1 MSHDAAAKAQEEHGS
16 LLTSHA
22 VVIANLK
29 SEHQMSLAEVQAS
42 LVTAQEKHAYD
53 LQESRSWM
61 FRNKLSQSAV
71 TELQKKHS
79 AEHTTTREIYETLVQ
94 ELEAH
99 TAAASDFVAVRAQYE
114 LAVSEQT
121 TAMASLGKS
130 LAGAQLN
137 KLDLQAQVTKLM
149 VGLEK
154 TWSERTTFIQ
164 EASKRESLIDEL
176 DRHRSLIA
184 EMQESLQRVKNEKD
198 NLQVEKNKQEAA
210 LRDMQIQIA
219 CTPIARE
226 TSTSRATPNSN
237 ISFTRINGIASKLP
251 PPTPPPSMPPP
262 PPPKTRESQ
271 FIVSVLAPSGPRVDS
286 KAIAAKLED
295 QAKYID
301 GQEVMIKTLNKQ
313 LSHCESDLAA
323 HMDLS
328 AKRARELLEVNRRS
342 FRAVERTV
350 RQMKHDVEELKRVNA
365 GLQDDVEELRQ
376 DNAGSK
382 RDNTGMKHDV
392 RKLGDQID
400 ETNRA
405 ALGDKIAI
413 GKIRRRTYGL
423 TQSRKIPLSKYSTFQ
438 KNFVLVMRA
447 VELTL
452 EISVPSSS
460 ALLWVSAS
468 VSNNFTATSSATSS
482 ATIFSAE
489 TILTTMTLTNKG
501 EVIRGQ
507 PRANPASSSP
517 PSESENSHQFPP
529 SPSGIHENQQLPP
542 PDFAVEDTPSLPRR
556 PLDADVDLRI
566 ASLRAMFPDCDDS
579 LLSSVLQSV
588 NGDQVLAIDTLFVD
602 SYYISQP
609 LPSPE

>member
-61 FRNKLSQSAV
+61 FRNK
-71 TELQKKHS
+71 
-79 AEHTTTREIYETLVQ
+79 

-271 FIVSVLAPSGPRVDS
+271 FNSADSSAASVVSVLAPSGPRVDS

-350 RQMKHDVEELKRVNA
+350 RQV
-365 GLQDDVEELRQ
+365 G
-376 DNAGSK
+376 
-382 RDNTGMKHDV
+382 
-392 RKLGDQID
+392 
-400 ETNRA
+400 
-405 ALGDKIAI
+405 
-413 GKIRRRTYGL
+413 
-423 TQSRKIPLSKYSTFQ
+423 
-438 KNFVLVMRA
+438 
-447 VELTL
+447 
-452 EISVPSSS
+452 
-460 ALLWVSAS
+460 
-468 VSNNFTATSSATSS
+468 TAW
-482 ATIFSAE
+482 
-489 TILTTMTLTNKG
+489 
-501 EVIRGQ
+501 
-507 PRANPASSSP
+507 
-517 PSESENSHQFPP
+517 
-529 SPSGIHENQQLPP
+529 NQ
-542 PDFAVEDTPSLPRR
+542 VK
-556 PLDADVDLRI
+556 
-566 ASLRAMFPDCDDS
+566 
-579 LLSSVLQSV
+579 
-588 NGDQVLAIDTLFVD
+588 
-602 SYYISQP
+602 
-609 LPSPE
+609 

>member
-1 MSHDAAAKAQEEHGS
+1 
-16 LLTSHA
+16 
-22 VVIANLK
+22 
-29 SEHQMSLAEVQAS
+29 
-42 LVTAQEKHAYD
+42 
-53 LQESRSWM
+53 
-61 FRNKLSQSAV
+61 
-71 TELQKKHS
+71 
-79 AEHTTTREIYETLVQ
+79 
-94 ELEAH
+94 
-99 TAAASDFVAVRAQYE
+99 
-114 LAVSEQT
+114 
-121 TAMASLGKS
+121 
-130 LAGAQLN
+130 
-137 KLDLQAQVTKLM
+137 
-149 VGLEK
+149 
-154 TWSERTTFIQ
+154 
-164 EASKRESLIDEL
+164 
-176 DRHRSLIA
+176 
-184 EMQESLQRVKNEKD
+184 
-198 NLQVEKNKQEAA
+198 
-210 LRDMQIQIA
+210 
-219 CTPIARE
+219 
-226 TSTSRATPNSN
+226 
-237 ISFTRINGIASKLP
+237 
-251 PPTPPPSMPPP
+251 
-262 PPPKTRESQ
+262 
-271 FIVSVLAPSGPRVDS
+271 
-286 KAIAAKLED
+286 
-295 QAKYID
+295 
-301 GQEVMIKTLNKQ
+301 
-313 LSHCESDLAA
+313 
-323 HMDLS
+323 
-328 AKRARELLEVNRRS
+328 
-342 FRAVERTV
+342 
-350 RQMKHDVEELKRVNA
+350 MKHDVEELKRVNA

-542 PDFAVEDTPSLPRR
+542 PVFAVAPSLSQP
-556 PLDADVDLRI
+556 PEAGEMI
-566 ASLRAMFPDCDDS
+566 A
-579 LLSSVLQSV
+579 LSSNPLVLLRPKTPRASRSV
-588 NGDQVLAIDTLFVD
+588 LLMLMWIYASRACAPYNALSTAAAAGVVKSKLRRIRGALRSRNKGPNIISRRGLLVETGQVEMNEVYQYDAG
-602 SYYISQP
+602 SYSTR
-609 LPSPE
+609 